1 MKKTIWKRILCAVLV
16 TLTACILCTGAFAAK
31 YTCIKSGC
39 TREAAKGSAYCWVHK
54 PTKSNSGVSGS
65 GSKPSGSS
73 SSTKHKYTC
82 IKDGCTREA
91 DKDSAYCWVHRP
103 SKSSTKSSTSYSSKS
118 SYSSSYSSSKKS
130 YKTYDSYDDG
140 YDAIYDD
147 DDYDEDRYDSDPDY
161 AAGVDDAMDELDW

>member
-1 MKKTIWKRILCAVLV
+1 MKKTIWKSILCAVLV

-31 YTCIKSGC
+31 YTCIESGC

-54 PTKSNSGVSGS
+54 PTKSNSSVSGS
-65 GSKPSGSS
+65 GSRPSGS

-118 SYSSSYSSSKKS
+118 SYSSSYTSSKNPTRRMIPMTMATMPS
-130 YKTYDSYDDG
+130 MMMTTTMRS
-140 YDAIYDD
+140 ATTAT
-147 DDYDEDRYDSDPDY
+147 RTTQQ
-161 AAGVDDAMDELDW
+161 A

>member
-39 TREAAKGSAYCWVHK
+39 TREADKDSAYCWVHK
-54 PTKSNSGVSGS
+54 PTKSNSSVSGS
-65 GSKPSGSS
+65 GSRPSDS

-91 DKDSAYCWVHRP
+91 DKDSVYCWVHRLPNLPPRAALLTAPNLRTAVLTQAVKNPTRRMIPMTMATMP
-103 SKSSTKSSTSYSSKS
+103 STMMT
-118 SYSSSYSSSKKS
+118 
-130 YKTYDSYDDG
+130 TTMRI
-140 YDAIYDD
+140 ATTAT
-147 DDYDEDRYDSDPDY
+147 RTTQQ
-161 AAGVDDAMDELDW
+161 A

>member
-1 MKKTIWKRILCAVLV
+1 MKKTIWKSILCAMLI
-16 TLTACILCTGAFAAK
+16 TLTACVLCTGAFAAK

-54 PTKSNSGVSGS
+54 PTKSNSIVSGS
-65 GSKPSGSS
+65 GSRPSGS

-118 SYSSSYSSSKKS
+118 SYSKFLLQQRKNPTRRMIPMTMATMPSMMMTTTMRIATTATRLRS
-130 YKTYDSYDDG
+130 
-140 YDAIYDD
+140 
-147 DDYDEDRYDSDPDY
+147 RRR
-161 AAGVDDAMDELDW
+161 

>member
-1 MKKTIWKRILCAVLV
+1 MLV
-16 TLTACILCTGAFAAK
+16 TLTACILCIGAFAAK

-91 DKDSAYCWVHRP
+91 DKDSPTAGYIALLNLPPRAALLTAPNLRTAVLTPAAKNPTRRMIPMTMATMP
-103 SKSSTKSSTSYSSKS
+103 SMMMTT
-118 SYSSSYSSSKKS
+118 
-130 YKTYDSYDDG
+130 TMRI
-140 YDAIYDD
+140 ATTAT
-147 DDYDEDRYDSDPDY
+147 RTTQQ
-161 AAGVDDAMDELDW
+161 V

>member
-1 MKKTIWKRILCAVLV
+1 MKKTIWKNILCAVFV

-54 PTKSNSGVSGS
+54 PTKSNSSVSGS
-65 GSKPSGSS
+65 GFRPSSSS

-91 DKDSAYCWVHRP
+91 DKDSAYC
-103 SKSSTKSSTSYSSKS
+103 
-118 SYSSSYSSSKKS
+118 
-130 YKTYDSYDDG
+130 
-140 YDAIYDD
+140 
-147 DDYDEDRYDSDPDY
+147 
-161 AAGVDDAMDELDW
+161 

>member
-1 MKKTIWKRILCAVLV
+1 MKKTIWKSILCAMLV
-16 TLTACILCTGAFAAK
+16 TLTACVLCTGAFAAK

-54 PTKSNSGVSGS
+54 PTKSNSSVSGS
-65 GSKPSGSS
+65 GSRPSGSS
-73 SSTKHKYTC
+73 SGTKHKYTC

-118 SYSSSYSSSKKS
+118 SYSSSYSSSKNP
-130 YKTYDSYDDG
+130 TRRM
-140 YDAIYDD
+140 I
-147 DDYDEDRYDSDPDY
+147 PMT
-161 AAGVDDAMDELDW
+161 MDTMPSMMMTTTMRIATTATRTTQQA

>member
-16 TLTACILCTGAFAAK
+16 TLTACVLCTGAFAAK

-54 PTKSNSGVSGS
+54 PTKSNSSVSGS
-65 GSKPSGSS
+65 GSRPSGS

-91 DKDSAYCWVHRP
+91 DKDSAYCWVHPPFQIFHQEQHFLQLQIFVQQRLLQQQ
-103 SKSSTKSSTSYSSKS
+103 KILQ
-118 SYSSSYSSSKKS
+118 
-130 YKTYDSYDDG
+130 D
-140 YDAIYDD
+140 
-147 DDYDEDRYDSDPDY
+147 
-161 AAGVDDAMDELDW
+161 V

>member
-16 TLTACILCTGAFAAK
+16 TLTACVLCTGAFAAK

-54 PTKSNSGVSGS
+54 PTKSNSSVSGS
-65 GSKPSGSS
+65 GSRPSGS

-103 SKSSTKSSTSYSSKS
+103 SKSSTKSNASYSSKS
-118 SYSSSYSSSKKS
+118 SYSSSYTSNKNPTRRMIPMTMATMPSMMM
-130 YKTYDSYDDG
+130 TTTMRI
-140 YDAIYDD
+140 ATTAT
-147 DDYDEDRYDSDPDY
+147 RTTQQ
-161 AAGVDDAMDELDW
+161 A